1 MRILYLMFSYTVG
14 GTERLVTDICNDLV
28 LKNNDVHLYIVN
40 DLIDDTMIQ
49 RVNPRVHIKKYGRT
63 VGSRDKCKVLFELA
77 NYIKKEKIEIVHCN
91 ALNTPELLLVAKIMT
106 PHVKVIYTIHG
117 MNQYGQL
124 NEWKIRYRNI
134 ICDQIIAISESV
146 KKDIINAGA
155 MQEKV
160 KVVYNA
166 IDFKRVDGSLT
177 ENRVFDKNNVVI
189 GNVARFEPEI
199 KGQDILLDA
208 MEKLVKTYP
217 NIKCLFAGAP
227 DKSHQEQYTRLK
239 NKMEKQYP
247 NNILFMGNVDDIAD
261 FLRKIDI
268 FVLPSRFEGFGLSL
282 VEAMAM
288 EVPCIASKLA
298 GPEEVLE
305 YGKRGCLFE
314 TENSNELVSKIEYV
328 IENYSEEKCKAQE
341 NENYVRTK
349 YNIGNMTEQLIC
361 IYEGENI
368 CN

>member
-1 MRILYLMFSYTVG
+1 
-14 GTERLVTDICNDLV
+14 
-28 LKNNDVHLYIVN
+28 
-40 DLIDDTMIQ
+40 
-49 RVNPRVHIKKYGRT
+49 
-63 VGSRDKCKVLFELA
+63 
-77 NYIKKEKIEIVHCN
+77 
-91 ALNTPELLLVAKIMT
+91 
-106 PHVKVIYTIHG
+106 
-117 MNQYGQL
+117 
-124 NEWKIRYRNI
+124 
-134 ICDQIIAISESV
+134 
-146 KKDIINAGA
+146 
-155 MQEKV
+155 MQKKV

-305 YGKRGCLFE
+305 YGKKGILFE
-314 TENSNELVSKIEYV
+314 KEQVEDLIEAIERV
-328 IENYSEEKCKAQE
+328 IENYSYEKEKAMQ
-341 NENYVRTK
+341 NSTYVKEK
-349 YNIGNMTEQLIC
+349 YNIENMTEQLIE
-361 IYEGENI
+361 IYN
-368 CN
+368 N